1 MVITLLIATIKVESG
16 WAVGTVPLADPSIDR
31 DILLDGHGRPWVP
44 GSTIAGSLRA
54 HLATAEP
61 GTEIRLMGSPPAADD
76 GAASPLWVVGCVF
89 APAGTGPELEI
100 TGQTAIDRRRT
111 AAAAKALRFSRSSA
125 GGGTLAVYL
134 RHDPAPGDL
143 PLSGSD
149 LAVIASW
156 QPAIGRGRT
165 TGGGRAMLTSLRHGT
180 IDPATPAGA
189 RKWLTYSGPGLFD
202 AVATEAINGRE
213 PGGPWREYRLEI
225 RDGLL
230 VGDGQPGKVARTRQR
245 LGRPII
251 PGTAWKGIIR
261 SRAEFIIRSRYG
273 ERAACQQ
280 QTGCGECVIC
290 GVFGHQGQRGL
301 LAFRDSVI
309 DPAQPGPER
318 TQVAID
324 RVTGGSRDELLF
336 TTQPLTGGQLRLQ
349 IDKLG
354 DMPPWVPTVIDHVLR
369 DLDDGLI
376 GVGSRVTRGLGT
388 LRLLDPIDPPGPVTV
403 PGLEPAAA
411 PEPAI

>member
-16 WAVGTVPLADPSIDR
+16 WAVGTVPLTHPNIDR
-31 DILLDGHGRPWVP
+31 DILLDGHGIPWVP
-44 GSTIAGSLRA
+44 GSAIAGSMRA

-61 GTEIRLMGSPPAADD
+61 GAEIRLMGSPPAADE

-89 APAGTGPELEI
+89 APAETGPQLEI
-100 TGQTAIDRRRT
+100 TGQTAIDRRRA

-125 GGGTLAVYL
+125 SGGTLTVYL

-143 PLSGSD
+143 PLSDRD
-149 LAVIASW
+149 LALIASW
-156 QPAIGRGRT
+156 QPAVGRDRT
-165 TGGGRAMLTSLRHGT
+165 TGGGRATLTSLRHGT
-180 IDPATPAGA
+180 VDPATPAGA
-189 RKWLTYSGPGLFD
+189 RKWLTCSGPGLFD

-245 LGRPII
+245 LGHPII

-273 ERAACQQ
+273 ESAACQQ
-280 QTGCGECVIC
+280 QTGCGECVTC

-309 DPAQPGPER
+309 DPAQPGSER

-324 RVTGGSRDELLF
+324 RVSGGSTDKLLF

-349 IDKLG
+349 IDNLG
-354 DMPPWVPTVIDHVLR
+354 DLPPWVPIVIDHVLR

-411 PEPAI
+411 PEPAL